1 MTLLDAGFTGV
12 VVVLLRVMNPVPNVV
27 VVELV
32 PPSPR
37 VMTPLPNFE
46 VVVVPPVLSRL
57 M

>member
-1 MTLLDAGFTGV
+1 MTLLDAGLFAG

-27 VVELV
+27 VVELA

-37 VMTPLPNFE
+37 VTTPLPNFE